1 VWAPPTLTHREKLT
15 AMVLADDAN
24 DQTRVTWSSVVD
36 PEIMRQAMIKN
47 DRDMRKVVA
56 RLQDEKVIEHA
67 GGGHNGRT
75 AKYRFLHMAP
85 ASVAKPVQKEPATD
99 DVGGPKET
107 GYADERE
114 VKPVR
119 NDPPTGTVAGPNR
132 HRSRSKSD
140 PPTPSLP
147 TTSPSKTAARKRAAA
162 GEKHTVA
169 DQLTAA
175 FWERHGK
182 GRAQSFVAVRSVIRT
197 CIGNG
202 IERDDL
208 ARALDQLAREGRPI
222 SGGTVQ
228 IALQPS
234 QAPPGRRPF
243 TNPADHN
250 AYDGDLQ

>member
-1 VWAPPTLTHREKLT
+1 
-15 AMVLADDAN
+15 
-24 DQTRVTWSSVVD
+24 
-36 PEIMRQAMIKN
+36 MRQAMIKN

-67 GGGHNGRT
+67 GGGYNGKA
-75 AKYRFLHMAP
+75 AKFRFLHMAP
-85 ASVAKPVQKEPATD
+85 AGQRKPVQKAPASEAGPKSTGLKDSADTGSVQKEPASGAE
-99 DVGGPKET
+99 GGSFWH
-107 GYADERE
+107 G
-114 VKPVR
+114 
-119 NDPPTGTVAGPNR
+119 
-132 HRSRSKSD
+132 SRSESH
-140 PPTPSLP
+140 PPTPSPP
-147 TTSPSKTAARKRAAA
+147 TTSPPKTAARKRAAA
-162 GEKHTVA
+162 GEKHAVA

-243 TNPADHN
+243 TNPTDHN